1 MCWIRVSES
10 KGCLACGLSSYFV
23 LHDRWAGALRTAAL
37 ERLLEERRLF
47 STTRHVSV
55 RSGPWPWTLVYVIFV
70 ILFGAVVR
78 ITGSGAG
85 CGQHWPSCH
94 GEVVH
99 LPQSVETLIELT
111 HRVTSGLSVFLV
123 LGALVYTGRVRGRR
137 HLSTRAAGFALGFLL
152 LEALLGAALV
162 LLELVGSDASHMRAL
177 VMALHLVNTALLMLA
192 LVIAAWAFGR
202 RSPALGRGAA
212 GQLAVVLLGGGLLL
226 LVSASGAVT
235 ALGDTVLPVAGKD
248 WQAGLS
254 ADSGAHF
261 LERVRGVHPVLA
273 TLGALVLFWSSER
286 LAPSRARGLLPWAV
300 GLQLLAGLANVWLSA
315 PGWMQVV
322 HLALANLVW
331 LIFVWASLETLGRD
345 RSAE

>member
-1 MCWIRVSES
+1 M
-10 KGCLACGLSSYFV
+10 
-23 LHDRWAGALRTAAL
+23 
-37 ERLLEERRLF
+37 
-47 STTRHVSV
+47 SV
-55 RSGPWPWTLVYVIFV
+55 KSGPWPWTLAYVLFV

-99 LPQSVETLIELT
+99 LPRSVETLIELT

-123 LGALVYTGRVRGRR
+123 LGALVYTGRARGRR

-162 LLELVGSDASHMRAL
+162 LLELVGTDASRMRAL
-177 VMALHLVNTALLMLA
+177 VMALHLVNTALLTLA
-192 LVIAAWAFGR
+192 LVAAAWAFGKR
-202 RSPALGRGAA
+202 FPAIGRGAP

-226 LVSASGAVT
+226 AVSASGAVT
-235 ALGDTVLPVAGKD
+235 ALGDTVLPVSGD
-248 WQAGLS
+248 HWQAVAS
-254 ADSGAHF
+254 AGTEAHF
-261 LERVRGVHPVLA
+261 LEQVRGVHPVLA
-273 TLGALVLFWSSER
+273 TLGALVLFWLSDR
-286 LAPSRARGLLPWAV
+286 LAPSRARSLLPWAV
-300 GLQLLAGLANVWLSA
+300 GVQILAGLSNVLLSA

-345 RSAE
+345 RTPE